1 MYDAQ
6 IKRRRV
12 VERDTE
18 VPPDVGQGGDVAE
31 HVEQLGGIVERG
43 RVGRAG
49 DGAIVFVDDVAVV
62 ERGDE
67 RGGFLGVS
75 SYSNLFFVVC
85 GWVNGRMIALVFGWI
100 SDAEAL
106 CSWKVGR
113 HRDLVHSS
121 RRASARSAKSETRMT
136 SDEQSRACWAT

>member
-1 MYDAQ
+1 MISVQIRLVPRLEPHQIISQDLLSRMYDAQ

-75 SYSNLFFVVC
+75 SYSDLFCF
-85 GWVNGRMIALVFGWI
+85 
-100 SDAEAL
+100 
-106 CSWKVGR
+106 
-113 HRDLVHSS
+113 S
-121 RRASARSAKSETRMT
+121 RV
-136 SDEQSRACWAT
+136 DG